1 MKTWKIPVTWEV
13 CGSVEVE
20 ANTLEEAIDIARD
33 EGGALPL
40 PDEYDYVN
48 DSWRVSEEDSE
59 AIRSL
64 YNNNQQD
71 YVSFTALICEL
82 DGVTIAGSSTY
93 DDKEEAIR
101 FAKTR
106 KWDEVINNVTGE
118 VVWSK

>member
-13 CGSVEVE
+13 YGTVEVE

-33 EGGALPL
+33 EEGALPL
-40 PDEYDYVN
+40 PDESDYV
-48 DSWRVSEEDSE
+48 DGSWRVTEEDAE

-64 YNNNQQD
+64 YNDNQQD

-82 DGVTIAGSSTY
+82 DGVTVAGSSTFG
-93 DDKEEAIR
+93 DKEEAIS

-106 KWDEVINNVTGE
+106 KWDEVVNDVTGD